1 MILRKELD
9 REVEKVS
16 TLVKN
21 NPSLLEQLDYIDI
34 TNPMEDLQKKY
45 DHISGK
51 FTESEKELL
60 VLR

>member
-45 DHISGK
+45 DQISGK
-51 FTESEKELL
+51 LTESEKELL